1 MYVLH
6 VSYSCSLFIMQI
18 LLCDLFFFYFFVSKV
33 HLEHLFS
40 SGFGTLI
47 ILLLYNRPH
56 ISQKIMRKSC
66 FIHTCILPYTQG
78 VVWWESLGRRWSGP
92 DQIHSLTD
100 QKATTDQETLQP
112 KWEKTGGCW
121 QIQFSEMT
129 AGQGRNTTLCP
140 CTEHIDKC
148 IDKFAVVMKVIQRK
162 SDRKIKKNLMREI
175 DR

>member
-1 MYVLH
+1 MW
-6 VSYSCSLFIMQI
+6 SLF
-18 LLCDLFFFYFFVSKV
+18 
-33 HLEHLFS
+33 
-40 SGFGTLI
+40 
-47 ILLLYNRPH
+47 LLLFCFKSAPWAFIFEWIRHLTYLIYYYYITGH
-56 ISQKIMRKSC
+56 ISVKRLC
-66 FIHTCILPYTQG
+66 VNPVLIHTCILPYTQG
-78 VVWWESLGRRWSGP
+78 VVWWEWLGRRWSGP

-148 IDKFAVVMKVIQRK
+148 IDKFAVVMKLIQRK
-162 SDRKIKKNLMREI
+162 WENAFY
-175 DR
+175 

>member
-1 MYVLH
+1 MI
-6 VSYSCSLFIMQI
+6 SFSFTF
-18 LLCDLFFFYFFVSKV
+18 LLQKCTLSIYFRVDSAPYIS
-33 HLEHLFS
+33 H
-40 SGFGTLI
+40 

-78 VVWWESLGRRWSGP
+78 VVWWEWLGRRWSGP

-162 SDRKIKKNLMREI
+162 WEKENAFY
-175 DR
+175 